1 MRTSQFEANQCN
13 GPANGFLKA
22 GRGGGSLAVQPVN
35 ISVDIKIWG
44 ETYIFSF
51 TLSGVPSPV
60 EIAKSNQLQL
70 SFY

>member
-1 MRTSQFEANQCN
+1 MCTSQFEANQCN

-22 GRGGGSLAVQPVN
+22 GKGVWGVGSLAVQPVN

-51 TLSGVPSPV
+51 TLSGGPIKS
-60 EIAKSNQLQL
+60 KSNQLQL